1 MADKEYTQVVLEDM
15 MRRAGVKIS
24 AGRILILRVL
34 ARAQRPVAAQDIE
47 HALQTVDRSSITRAL
62 TLFASHHLIH
72 IVDDGTGAAKYE
84 LCARTTPHRDTDL
97 HPHFHCSECGTTYCL
112 AQTEIPTVHLPAGFR
127 AMTANYVIK
136 GLCAD
141 CSGKMEESGL

>member
-1 MADKEYTQVVLEDM
+1 MADIPHTPIALEDM

-24 AGRILILRVL
+24 AGRLLILRAL
-34 ARAQRPVAAQDIE
+34 ACARRPVAAQDIE
-47 HALQTVDRSSITRAL
+47 HTLQTVDRSSITRAL

-97 HPHFHCSECGTTYCL
+97 HPHFHCTECGTTYCL
-112 AQTEIPTVHLPAGFR
+112 EQNEMPVVHLPVGFHPV
-127 AMTANYVIK
+127 TANYVIK
-136 GLCAD
+136 GICAD
-141 CSGKMEESGL
+141 CSNKS